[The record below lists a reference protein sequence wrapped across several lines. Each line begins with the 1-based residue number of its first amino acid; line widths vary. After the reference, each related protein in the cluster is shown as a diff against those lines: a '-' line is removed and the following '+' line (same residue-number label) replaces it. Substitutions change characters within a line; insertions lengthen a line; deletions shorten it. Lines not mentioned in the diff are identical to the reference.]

1 VIDDIKAVLA
11 SMVFLLLATCQ
22 VHKYSRLLETL
33 TPKGRRLFVGI
44 CFLPFKPQA
53 FNNPRGYP
61 VPFRVG
67 IKCRQHRQ
75 SAFPGAM
82 QTQQLLNMWC
92 LYCQMLAVLLKPNG
106 YEQRTPKQETDAY
119 QFGVS
124 WG

>member
-1 VIDDIKAVLA
+1 MVL
-11 SMVFLLLATCQ
+11 LLLATCQ

-53 FNNPRGYP
+53 FNNPGGYP
-61 VPFRVG
+61 VPFRIGV
-67 IKCRQHRQ
+67 KCRQHRQ

-82 QTQQLLNMWC
+82 QTKLLNIWC
-92 LYCQMLAVLLKPNG
+92 LHCQTLAVLLKLNE
-106 YEQRTPKQETDAY
+106 YKQRTLKQETDAH